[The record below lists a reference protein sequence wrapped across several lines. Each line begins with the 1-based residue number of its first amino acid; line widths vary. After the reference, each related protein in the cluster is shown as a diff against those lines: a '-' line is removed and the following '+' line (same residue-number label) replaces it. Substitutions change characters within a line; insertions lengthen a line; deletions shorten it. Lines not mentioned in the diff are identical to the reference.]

1 MVEYKGHPKGVVGR
15 ASEGV
20 ICYLGKWSEEIFVGR
35 WHYCQTWRLRMNHP
49 WKIRGRGD
57 NEWVQHVQK
66 PWVETELG
74 EMDGLGVGWEAEYVA
89 KMRRG
94 ALGQEFGL
102 STRVTGV
109 DWRTQ
114 TREATSSDL
123 YSERIRLAAEWS
135 TGYRRVV
142 SMKKGMISSSS
153 LKWIRFDLTEDW
165 NSTSLP
171 LFLWDSGLPEIWAF
185 WIINQKNDELPPI
198 RNGSLQSTQ
207 AHKLWRAEIICQ
219 SSNKF
224 Q

>member
-1 MVEYKGHPKGVVGR
+1 MGSACAKTLSWDWAWGDGWVGGGVGSGVCGKDATRGSWSRVWTVYEGDRCGLKDSDKGSH
-15 ASEGV
+15 
-20 ICYLGKWSEEIFVGR
+20 IIWFIF
-35 WHYCQTWRLRMNHP
+35 
-49 WKIRGRGD
+49 WKNPSGC
-57 NEWVQHVQK
+57 
-66 PWVETELG
+66 WVEHRL
-74 EMDGLGVGWEAEYVA
+74 
-89 KMRRG
+89 
-94 ALGQEFGL
+94 QEGC
-102 STRVTGV
+102 
-109 DWRTQ
+109 
-114 TREATSSDL
+114 
-123 YSERIRLAAEWS
+123 
-135 TGYRRVV
+135 